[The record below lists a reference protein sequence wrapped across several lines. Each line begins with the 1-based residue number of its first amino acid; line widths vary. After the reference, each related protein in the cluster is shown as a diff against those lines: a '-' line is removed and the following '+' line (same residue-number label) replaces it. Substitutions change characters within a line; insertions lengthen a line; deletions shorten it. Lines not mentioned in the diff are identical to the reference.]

1 MFLYIISK
9 HYKMDETKYQ
19 CEICNKGYSSKSSFS
34 NHKKIYHNTVIKENV
49 YNCRYCEKN
58 YTKRQSRWI
67 HEKKCILIENAIEN
81 DIDKILEENEM
92 VKEER
97 NKLKDQVI
105 KLQSK
110 LLKTN
115 RLDTKTFKAINR
127 ILMERS
133 YNNSHNNTITNSNNV
148 INNNIQ
154 QICNIGN
161 EELINVLTE
170 QEKRQILNAKYNA
183 LERIVEIAHCGEYNQ
198 FKNIIITNLKDNFA
212 YKYDQTK
219 KYFITIEKNELIDAV
234 VLHRITDIE
243 AIYDELKDANKIDK
257 RTKRI
262 IQEFLDNCNS
272 DEAYTDKNGIK
283 YPNFKSYKNNS
294 IKILLYNNQDRITKD
309 IALLITD
316 NE

>member
-1 MFLYIISK
+1 MNE
-9 HYKMDETKYQ
+9 MKYQ

-34 NHKKIYHNTVIKENV
+34 NHKKLYHNTVIKENV

-58 YTKRQSRWI
+58 YTKRQSRWV
-67 HEKKCILIENAIEN
+67 HEKKCILIENANEN

-115 RLDTKTFKAINR
+115 RLDTKTFKAINKL
-127 ILMERS
+127 LMERS
-133 YNNSHNNTITNSNNV
+133 YNNSHNNITNSNNV

-212 YKYDQTK
+212 YKYDQAK

-243 AIYDELKDANKIDK
+243 AIYDELKDANKIDE

-272 DEAYTDKNGIK
+272 DEPYTDKNGIK

>member
-1 MFLYIISK
+1 
-9 HYKMDETKYQ
+9 MDETKYQ

-272 DEAYTDKNGIK
+272 VEAYTDKNGIK